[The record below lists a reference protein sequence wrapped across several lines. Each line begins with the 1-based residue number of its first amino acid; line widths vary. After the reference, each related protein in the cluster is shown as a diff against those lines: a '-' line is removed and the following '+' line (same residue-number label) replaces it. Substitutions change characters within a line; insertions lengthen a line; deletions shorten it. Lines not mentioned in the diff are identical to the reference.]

1 MRLAEFTDAA
11 GFVCRLDLI
20 PAHDC
25 TNGCAFG
32 KPNCK
37 PGSGG
42 FHGIGSARWRF
53 SVTKDGMAAQF
64 ILGGTYLPETDKRL
78 EQQGRPYRGP
88 MLGWDV
94 GFHVDHACPA
104 KDGDWTWGSDMGEVC
119 DLLGVPCWY
128 DGSGL
133 RADEWVTPFLK
144 GDMDV
149 YARLRAEWAEQR
161 QYLTDY
167 YGGPDRK
174 EGL

>member
-1 MRLAEFTDAA
+1 MRLTEFTDDA
-11 GFVCRLDLI
+11 GFVCRLDLM

-37 PGSGG
+37 PNTGG

-53 SVTKDGMAAQF
+53 SVTKGGMASQF
-64 ILGGTYLPETDKRL
+64 ILGGTLLPETYERQ
-78 EQQGRPYRGP
+78 EREGRTSHAPL
-88 MLGWDV
+88 LGWDV
-94 GFHVDHACPA
+94 GFHIDHACRA
-104 KDGDWTWGSDMGEVC
+104 KDGDWVWGSEMDEC

-144 GDMDV
+144 GELDV
-149 YARLRAEWAEQR
+149 WARLRSEWAEQR
-161 QYLTDY
+161 QYLADN
-167 YGGPDRK
+167 YGNG
-174 EGL
+174 